1 MSNPHNIKPGDWLY
15 VVWNRRGAHN
25 VRVAKV
31 GRKWI
36 TLDTGDRVDLET
48 LGIDSGGFVGPPG
61 RCYLS
66 PEHYE
71 REKLR
76 ASAWSGLK
84 FFVRDYDRPPSHL
97 TTEAIERVLGELRGG
112 VNER

>member
-1 MSNPHNIKPGDWLY
+1 MSNPQNIKPGDWLY

-25 VRVAKV
+25 ARVGKV

-36 TLDTGDRVDLET
+36 TLDTGDRVDLDT
-48 LGIDSGGFVGPPG
+48 LEINDGNYTSPG

-66 PEHYE
+66 QEHYD
-71 REKLR
+71 RKKRR

-97 TTEAIERVLGELRGG
+97 TTEAIERVLGELRG
-112 VNER
+112 EK